1 MGSYLMALG
10 GRDPSGQ
17 LTTQVTTHDE
27 MLTCKMTHH
36 DTPCLQVGLYDRR
49 RPRLGWQTV
58 SKYRLPRGRGSSEGC
73 AVVTRD
79 PRTGPQV
86 RAGRGGVSVTVTM
99 CGAGDD
105 DRGAGRGRGAECDQA
120 GAGLQPVVQRGAAGR
135 GALPPRLRPRLPQ
148 RAGRGGGVRGQR

>member
-1 MGSYLMALG
+1 M
-10 GRDPSGQ
+10 
-17 LTTQVTTHDE
+17 TQHDS
-27 MLTCKMTHH
+27 
-36 DTPCLQVGLYDRR
+36 PCWQVGLYDRR

-86 RAGRGGVSVTVTM
+86 SQGQGGLSVTLTM

-135 GALPPRLRPRLPQ
+135 AKVSSRLRPHLPQ
-148 RAGRGGGVRGQR
+148 RQGGGGGVRGQRWPLLLYYNIHSAPEQ